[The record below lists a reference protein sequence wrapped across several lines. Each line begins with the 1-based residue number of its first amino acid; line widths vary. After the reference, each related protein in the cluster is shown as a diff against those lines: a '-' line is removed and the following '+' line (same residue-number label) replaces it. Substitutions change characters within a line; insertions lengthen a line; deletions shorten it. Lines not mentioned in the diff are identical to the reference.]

1 MITRRD
7 QQARSR
13 AIRADDAN
21 AGFQWVI
28 VRTGKQNV
36 TAVRRP
42 DRIIA
47 THQLLWVTP
56 IGVHKVD
63 MTCPGDLQVVLR
75 RALALERLKT
85 EVRHLNPVPIS
96 DLFAVR
102 RPGGDILFDRVPG

>member
-13 AIRADDAN
+13 AISADNAD
-21 AGFQWVI
+21 AGFQWII
-28 VRTGKQNV
+28 VRTRKQNV
-36 TAVRRP
+36 TAFRRP
-42 DRIIA
+42 GRIIA
-47 THQLLWVTP
+47 THQRVWVAP

-63 MTCPGDLQVVLR
+63 LTCPGDLQVVLR